1 MPRDASTPLEGRYT
15 DNDSSSTNE
24 LDVDWQGV
32 TLYNL
37 LPGAVVGRQCSGDAC
52 HVAAVC
58 ASPPVEPAI
67 HKEVEVNRVDETV
80 VRKALGQGG
89 DGRQICSMT
98 SPKFSRR
105 CPVMENVGHLRPVD
119 PNPML
124 LDRLVYRH

>member
-1 MPRDASTPLEGRYT
+1 
-15 DNDSSSTNE
+15 
-24 LDVDWQGV
+24 
-32 TLYNL
+32 
-37 LPGAVVGRQCSGDAC
+37 
-52 HVAAVC
+52 
-58 ASPPVEPAI
+58 
-67 HKEVEVNRVDETV
+67 VNRVDETV

-105 CPVMENVGHLRPVD
+105 CPVMKNVGHLRPVD